1 MDHVV
6 TTILNLDVWKMVNA
20 LNIFQK
26 NSVITRYKVK
36 MVTQLTVEEMMV
48 EKFKSVDMNLITDG
62 LYRLILIL
70 AKNTMLI

>member
-1 MDHVV
+1 MDYVV